1 MTIRT
6 EDVDGE
12 EEGCGTSSAKGGDG
26 GKGFAVAPAA
36 GKAFVGRFMVMVV
49 EENQDGES
57 RDSMGWMGEK
67 ALHTKYIYLVQK
79 YSVFLTCDDAFY
91 FFGVCSRITP
101 LYFLVGTLFYYDN
114 RIGNF
119 FYFYQR
125 NIMPPVQIRLCDETN
140 TNPTNQQMVAWCVD
154 VHPMGSYHYSYMFL
168 IYHDI

>member
-91 FFGVCSRITP
+91 FFGVCCAVGLRRCTRI
-101 LYFLVGTLFYYDN
+101 L
-114 RIGNF
+114 
-119 FYFYQR
+119 
-125 NIMPPVQIRLCDETN
+125 
-140 TNPTNQQMVAWCVD
+140 
-154 VHPMGSYHYSYMFL
+154 
-168 IYHDI
+168 

>member
-57 RDSMGWMGEK
+57 RDSMGWEK
-67 ALHTKYIYLVQK
+67 KLFTPNIYIYLVK
-79 YSVFLTCDDAFY
+79 IEYVPVFLTCDDVFY
-91 FFGVCSRITP
+91 FFGVCCAVGLRR
-101 LYFLVGTLFYYDN
+101 LYFVVVVVH
-114 RIGNF
+114 F
-119 FYFYQR
+119 F
-125 NIMPPVQIRLCDETN
+125 T
-140 TNPTNQQMVAWCVD
+140 TTTA
-154 VHPMGSYHYSYMFL
+154 
-168 IYHDI
+168 